1 MGLSIHYSARIRHI
15 SLIEQLIEETTDVCK
30 SMEWKYNVIRETGD
44 ETVNGIIFSP
54 ENCEPVF
61 LTFLPN
67 RRMCSPTN
75 LKYKDAYVSNG
86 LDPELIYTT
95 STKTQYAGPANHIAL
110 LKFLKYLKGK
120 YFGTFV
126 MDDEGFYWETN
137 DEKIL
142 VDRFNHYSYLL
153 NAVGEALSN
162 IPHQPGDTT
171 DSLVE
176 RIEKI
181 LKEKFGSEGSSD
193 S

>member
-30 SMEWKYNVIRETGD
+30 SMEWKYNVTRETGD

>member
-1 MGLSIHYSARIRHI
+1 
-15 SLIEQLIEETTDVCK
+15 
-30 SMEWKYNVIRETGD
+30 MEWKYNVIRETGD

-142 VDRFNHYSYLL
+142 MDRFNHYSYLL

>member
-15 SLIEQLIEETTDVCK
+15 ALIEQLIEETTDVCK